1 MSESD
6 DFNADEFRER
16 LWNRFFDR
24 SVALT
29 DADKIV
35 DDIFRDLTV
44 ALRKRF
50 DWSLGETELFL
61 ADAKHRADRALA
73 NFNADDLFIDIGD
86 AADIAVKMT
95 AKLAKERT

>member
-1 MSESD
+1 MSGSD
-6 DFNADEFRER
+6 NFDADEFRER
-16 LWNRFFDR
+16 LRDRFLDR

-35 DDIFRDLTV
+35 DDILCDITT

-50 DWSLGETELFL
+50 GWSLGETEVFL

-73 NFNADDLFIDIGD
+73 DFDD
-86 AADIAVKMT
+86 AADIAVELIEST
-95 AKLAKERT
+95 LNPGDQS